1 MCVACCRWACA
12 YDTDHWTNRNPDA
25 LIELDDSIL
34 NFKDA
39 TVIAVNMIYAF
50 TQTDAHHAIF
60 IWYDIENFD
69 FQSVSGFCI
78 FDIKW
83 ASDGIVATH
92 VQKTEVLVININ
104 LTIIAVFGHE
114 RDGFPGFNC

>member
-1 MCVACCRWACA
+1 MNEIRLLAL
-12 YDTDHWTNRNPDA
+12 DIDGTILTKEKQLTNRTKSA
-25 LIELDDSIL
+25 IE
-34 NFKDA
+34 A
-39 TVIAVNMIYAF
+39 AAGTGIAVALVYAF

-69 FQSVSGFCI
+69 FQSASGFCI

-83 ASDGIVATH
+83 ASDWVVATH

-114 RDGFPGFNC
+114 GDGFP

>member
-1 MCVACCRWACA
+1 MNEIRLL
-12 YDTDHWTNRNPDA
+12 A
-25 LIELDDSIL
+25 LDIDGTIL
-34 NFKDA
+34 TKEN
-39 TVIAVNMIYAF
+39 
-50 TQTDAHHAIF
+50 
-60 IWYDIENFD
+60 IENFD
-69 FQSVSGFCI
+69 FQSASGFCI

-83 ASDGIVATH
+83 ASDWVVAIH